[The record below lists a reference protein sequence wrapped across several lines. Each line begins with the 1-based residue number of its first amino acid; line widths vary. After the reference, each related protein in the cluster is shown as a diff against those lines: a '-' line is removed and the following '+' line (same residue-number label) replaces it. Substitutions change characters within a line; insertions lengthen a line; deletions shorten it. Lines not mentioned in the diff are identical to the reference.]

1 MKMVSTD
8 LQLGRL
14 RFQLTPTI
22 VQGCKYIIRVRD
34 RYVVGVCIH
43 QHYPCFKMKDF
54 YGNDLGF
61 RMFANDYRYVLVSQK
76 EQIQRQMESR
86 ALQKILQSITGEP
99 TFQYVG

>member
-1 MKMVSTD
+1 MVSTE

-14 RFQLTPTI
+14 TFQLTPTI

-34 RYVVGVCIH
+34 RYVVGVCIDPFH
-43 QHYPCFKMKDF
+43 PCFKLKEI

-99 TFQYVG
+99 TFEYVG

>member
-22 VQGCKYIIRVRD
+22 VQDGKYIIRVRD
-34 RYVVGVCIH
+34 RYVVGICIYP
-43 QHYPCFKMKDF
+43 HYPCFKMKDF

-61 RMFANDYRYVLVSQK
+61 RMFANDYRYVLVK
-76 EQIQRQMESR
+76 KNKFNDKWNLEHYKKFYNP
-86 ALQKILQSITGEP
+86 LQENLRSNT
-99 TFQYVG
+99 